1 MAAKEVFIRTFL
13 GKTVIDSEAKT
24 IGKIK
29 DMVMSTEDWSITEVH
44 IKIDSAVKKE
54 LELGGF
60 GSKTVKSPTSYV
72 KRIGDVVNLTVPVNE
87 LVKICELI

>member
-1 MAAKEVFIRTFL
+1 MAAKELFIKNLL
-13 GKTVIDSEAKT
+13 GKTVIDSEAKN

-60 GSKTVKSPTSYV
+60 GSKTVKTPTSYV
-72 KRIGDVVNLTVPVNE
+72 QRIGDVVDLTVPVNE